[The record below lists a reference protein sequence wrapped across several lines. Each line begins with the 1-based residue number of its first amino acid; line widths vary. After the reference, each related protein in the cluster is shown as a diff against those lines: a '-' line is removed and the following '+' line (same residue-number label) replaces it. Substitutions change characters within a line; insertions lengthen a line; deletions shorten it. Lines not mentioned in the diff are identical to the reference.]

1 MQTNA
6 RKVVGLSSHLTQ
18 ELEAYLFCD
27 KVQEIIMDCYG
38 ANRLMNRPFVENRP
52 VVAITP
58 KGKVKDG
65 FLIGHD
71 GVNATIKRADGRRD
85 FSCSLDNVKFR

>member
-1 MQTNA
+1 MCNVANNCKHNTIIGW
-6 RKVVGLSSHLTQ
+6 VVIVVER

-58 KGKVKDG
+58 RGKVKDG

-71 GVNATIKRADGRRD
+71 GVNATIKELTVSVILLA
-85 FSCSLDNVKFR
+85 V

>member
-1 MQTNA
+1 
-6 RKVVGLSSHLTQ
+6 
-18 ELEAYLFCD
+18 
-27 KVQEIIMDCYG
+27 VQEIIMDCYG

-58 KGKVKDG
+58 RGKVKDG

-71 GVNATIKRADGRRD
+71 GVDATIKRADGKKD
-85 FSCSLDNVKFR
+85 FLCSLSDVKFR

>member
-1 MQTNA
+1 
-6 RKVVGLSSHLTQ
+6 
-18 ELEAYLFCD
+18 
-27 KVQEIIMDCYG
+27 
-38 ANRLMNRPFVENRP
+38 MNRPFVENRP

-71 GVNATIKRADGRRD
+71 GVNATIKRADGKRE
-85 FSCSLDNVKFR
+85 FACSLDDVKFR

>member
-1 MQTNA
+1 
-6 RKVVGLSSHLTQ
+6 
-18 ELEAYLFCD
+18 
-27 KVQEIIMDCYG
+27 MDCYG

-58 KGKVKDG
+58 RGKVKDG

-71 GVNATIKRADGRRD
+71 GVNATIKRSDGKRD
-85 FSCSLDNVKFR
+85 FACSLDDVKYLSKSQFIFFTYILQDVTDIFPECSEVSVRG